1 MKVKG
6 NILELQALNFNVN
19 TEQLLKA
26 KEAIDALAISMAN
39 LNNAQ
44 IKEAKVAKDSAK
56 SKESLTKTTDES
68 TESTKKSTT
77 VLERQQAILEFMTQG
92 FSKGQSSVLA
102 YAKST
107 GALSTEL
114 KELEG
119 VLQTQRKLIGGDT
132 FDKSMSGLTALKNQ
146 YGEIREAI
154 RQYNAETDLTRNQT
168 RELARDKERIIERMK
183 LEGASF
189 SSIKAAIKDYNAVYA
204 EQAARVNSLIGV
216 EKERERTTRNHINAV
231 KNVQSAEERLF
242 ATVSHINDGL
252 SSNANLNERAALAI
266 GSYER
271 NLRLAGITGEQA
283 SQKLQ
288 KFKAAQEQIT
298 ALERKRQGDYVARA
312 TGVQL
317 GDVGVSLASGQNPLI
332 VMIQQSD
339 QLRSILQTAG
349 RDGLDLKNVMN
360 DAALQIVKSFKD
372 VGIAVGTFLGGAF
385 ELVGKNVIFFNQQ
398 MKLLEAGRKYVA
410 DITGETSLLTK
421 AFDLASVGI
430 RNLAVIVGGT
440 LIAAFGSLVVAMAQ
454 TVRANNT
461 ATETLLQ
468 YGAILGITR
477 DELLLLA
484 SDTAKLGAS
493 SNQIKV
499 FFSELIKGGITSKES
514 LGIAGEAAAK
524 FSSVTGESFTDIA
537 KRISSALKDPVK
549 GLTELAENT
558 GLVDVAT
565 IRTVQSLVEQGNVI
579 EANKIVVS
587 EYSKALIQLS
597 TDQYNALSP
606 LEQLWIQVKIASGEA
621 WESIV
626 QFANNSGIV
635 NALKGIAISAIAVVA
650 VLREIGQ
657 TAISAYSAL
666 ANPMNISKVWEDYKA
681 QISIIRKES
690 TALAEGILNGA
701 TGVDTTGR
709 QQNAEAASRLEA
721 AKKAEKEL
729 SSYAEKGLSK
739 EQKYRQ
745 EILKISEAYR
755 ISISAAVG
763 DQEKMNKAVR
773 DYNLAMKA
781 AQEARDKPERRT
793 QAENDAIA
801 AARKTLENQIA
812 DIQRAAKEEETIY
825 KNRLVM
831 IETFNKQ
838 GLMSIED
845 YYGTQKNAIEDWLK
859 TQTAA
864 IDKEKE
870 IYESAKNKAKTQKD
884 VADIQG
890 KINALVDKQA
900 ENETKVATTIS
911 ELDVKKQESLKNYK
925 RLQDDVNAQVLEL
938 AGNLREAAAI
948 RFDNQYQELYNK
960 AVAEGNVELQ
970 NQIKL
975 LRDAAIARSEGRQ
988 TVGEVVTGL
997 NRQGP
1002 IANQNLAVQ
1011 QQAYNMAMQQGI
1023 ISSEVYK
1030 NKLAGIA
1037 AEAANIKNAMGFGDA
1052 TSIATAG
1059 LGKSLSGFTT
1069 VAQGIADSIGT
1080 VFSSLTDGI
1089 SNSMA
1094 AAIVSGE
1101 DFGEVMRN
1109 LAQNVL
1115 QEFLSSLIKI
1125 GIQYVL
1131 NQSLNIT
1138 SETTTTAAK
1147 IASIEAITAATT
1159 AGIAATTAASTI
1171 AAEIT
1176 AAAWAPAAAMVSLAT
1191 FGANSTPAMAGI
1203 ASTSALTKALS
1214 SSIGLFADGGYTG
1227 AGGKYEPAGVVH
1239 KGEVV
1244 WSQEDIARAG
1254 GVGVVEQLR
1263 KGGAGFADGGIVS
1276 PSFAQST
1283 LPSSMAKSS
1292 NSSAISVSIENY
1304 GSSKDFEVQQ
1314 LSETEV
1320 RIIARDEAINAVKRE
1335 TPNVIAQQIK
1345 NPNSSV
1351 SKSLSQNTQTQ
1362 RRR

>member
-1 MKVKG
+1 MPLALDTLSFQVDTQKL
-6 NILELQALNFNVN
+6 LE
-19 TEQLLKA
+19 A
-26 KEAIDALAISMAN
+26 KKAIDDLAVSMAN
-39 LNNAQ
+39 LNKAQ
-44 IKEAKVAKDSAK
+44 SQEAKSAKESAK
-56 SKESLTKTTDES
+56 SKDDS
-68 TESTKKSTT
+68 TESTKKNVSI
-77 VLERQQAILEFMTQG
+77 LERQQIILEYMTQG

-102 YAKST
+102 YAKSS
-107 GALSTEL
+107 GALTQEL
-114 KELEG
+114 KDLEG
-119 VLQTQRKLIGGDT
+119 VLQTQRKLIGGDP
-132 FDKSMSGLTALKNQ
+132 FDKSMSGLVALKNQ

-154 RQYNAETDLTRNQT
+154 RQYNSDMDLTRNQT
-168 RELARDKERIIERMK
+168 RELARDKERIIEKMK

-189 SSIKAAIKDYNAVYA
+189 SDIKNAVRDYNTAYT
-204 EQAARVNSLIGV
+204 EQATRVNKLLV
-216 EKERERTTRNHINAV
+216 AEKERERTQRDHANAIR
-231 KNVQSAEERLF
+231 NVQSAEERLF
-242 ATVSHINDGL
+242 ATVAHVNDGL
-252 SSNANLNERAALAI
+252 SQNATLNERAALAV

-283 SQKLQ
+283 AKKLQ
-288 KFKAAQEQIT
+288 AFKTAQAQIT
-298 ALERKRQGDYVARA
+298 AAENKRQADFIARGV
-312 TGVQL
+312 GVQL
-317 GDVGVSLASGQNPLI
+317 GDVGVSLASGQNPFI
-332 VMIQQSD
+332 VMIQQGD
-339 QLRSILQTAG
+339 QLRGLIQQAG
-349 RDGLDLKNVMN
+349 RDGVDLKNVMN

-421 AFDLASVGI
+421 AFDLASAGI

-440 LIAAFGSLVVAMAQ
+440 LVAAFGSLVVAMAQ

-461 ATETLLQ
+461 ATEALLQ

-587 EYSKALIQLS
+587 EYSKALSQLS

-626 QFANNSGIV
+626 KFANSSGIV

-763 DQEKMNKAVR
+763 DQERMNKAVR

-845 YYGTQKNAIEDWLK
+845 YYNTQKNAVEDWLK

-890 KINALVDKQA
+890 KINALVDKQV

-911 ELDVKKQESLKNYK
+911 EIDIKKQESLKNYK

-938 AGNLREAAAI
+938 TGNLTRAAEIRFDLQHQKDYETAMINNNDRLKEQLDLLKQISVTQAQRAEFTAAVTGNKANKPFTEGEKSTIVEGSLSSMGVDTSMLQVGLDAQLEMFRKYYAAIEEMKARGALSDEDYVRVRQQLAIKENQVKIQAATTFFDTVSQLQSSNIKELAAIGKAAAI
-948 RFDNQYQELYNK
+948 AQATINTYEGATK
-960 AVAEGNVELQ
+960 AL
-970 NQIKL
+970 
-975 LRDAAIARSEGRQ
+975 
-988 TVGEVVTGL
+988 
-997 NRQGP
+997 
-1002 IANQNLAVQ
+1002 
-1011 QQAYNMAMQQGI
+1011 
-1023 ISSEVYK
+1023 
-1030 NKLAGIA
+1030 
-1037 AEAANIKNAMGFGDA
+1037 
-1052 TSIATAG
+1052 
-1059 LGKSLSGFTT
+1059 
-1069 VAQGIADSIGT
+1069 AQG
-1080 VFSSLTDGI
+1080 GI
-1089 SNSMA
+1089 FGPVLA
-1094 AAIVSGE
+1094 AAVIAVG
-1101 DFGEVMRN
+1101 M
-1109 LAQNVL
+1109 AQV
-1115 QEFLSSLIKI
+1115 
-1125 GIQYVL
+1125 
-1131 NQSLNIT
+1131 
-1138 SETTTTAAK
+1138 
-1147 IASIEAITAATT
+1147 
-1159 AGIAATTAASTI
+1159 
-1171 AAEIT
+1171 
-1176 AAAWAPAAAMVSLAT
+1176 
-1191 FGANSTPAMAGI
+1191 ANI
-1203 ASTSALTKALS
+1203 ASTGFS
-1214 SSIGLFADGGYTG
+1214 SGGYTG

-1254 GVGVVEQLR
+1254 GVSVVEQLR

-1320 RIIARDEAINAVKRE
+1320 RIIARDEAISAVKRE